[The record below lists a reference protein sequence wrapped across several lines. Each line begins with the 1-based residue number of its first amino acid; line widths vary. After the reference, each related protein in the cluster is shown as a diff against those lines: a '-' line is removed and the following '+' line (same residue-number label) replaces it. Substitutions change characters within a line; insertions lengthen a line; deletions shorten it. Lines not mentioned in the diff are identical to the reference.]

1 MKMNSLL
8 ILINLTK
15 RKAKNMNISNKITE
29 NQYRSIVEG
38 SMIAVGILT
47 LSRGVS
53 RIALQDA
60 WISVIL
66 GGIYPI
72 IVVLLSAF
80 ISKKMNG
87 CSFEKI
93 NDNIYGKFLSKVIL
107 TGFFIKFTIY
117 GASILSGFVNVTKIV
132 IIPFISPYIIL
143 AVLFLITLYTAINGL
158 TLVARLCEVVSYLLI
173 LLVIIMNSFL
183 FEGHM
188 INVKPLFSSFKNIIS
203 AVPNSLFS
211 YTGVEISYITIHFI
225 TNKSNPKKTGLKA
238 VLFIIFTYASN
249 VFVIIYCLGWEITSK
264 NSYPILF
271 LASIL
276 EIPLIENLR
285 TTLMVIWSF
294 IIFRILTC
302 DFFAAA
308 YSLSKAFNMKYK
320 ASLIITLIL
329 GAIGSIFMM
338 PEYNRADILDKITPY
353 TMGFGMLWGIITSII
368 IIIKNKKVP
377 NNSYK
382 KGD

>member
-1 MKMNSLL
+1 
-8 ILINLTK
+8 
-15 RKAKNMNISNKITE
+15 MNISNKITE
-29 NQYRSIVEG
+29 NQYRSIVES
-38 SMIAVGILT
+38 SMVAVGILT

-53 RIALQDA
+53 RSAYHEG

-72 IVVLLSAF
+72 IVVLAADF
-80 ISKKMNG
+80 IDKKMNG

-93 NDNIYGKFLSKVIL
+93 NDKIYGKFLSKIIL
-107 TGFFIKFTIY
+107 ITFFIKFAIY
-117 GASILSGFVNVTKIV
+117 GASILSGFVNVAKIV
-132 IIPFISPYIIL
+132 IIPFISPYVIL
-143 AVLFLITLYTAINGL
+143 AVLFFITSYATINGL
-158 TLVARLCEVVSYLLI
+158 TLVGRLCEVVSYLLVF
-173 LLVIIMNSFL
+173 LVIMMNSLL

-211 YTGVEISYITIHFI
+211 YTGVEMSYITIHFI
-225 TNKSNPKKTGLKA
+225 TNKSNPKKAGLQA
-238 VLFIIFTYASN
+238 VLFIVFTYASN
-249 VFVIIYCLGWEITSK
+249 VFVVIYCLGWEITSK

-271 LASIL
+271 LASTL

-320 ASLIITLIL
+320 VSLIITLIL
-329 GAIGSIFMM
+329 GLIGSIFMM
-338 PEYNRADILDKITPY
+338 PEYNRVNILDKVTPY
-353 TMGFGMLWGIITSII
+353 TMGFGVLWGVITTII
-368 IIIKNKKVP
+368 IIIKNKKVS

>member
-1 MKMNSLL
+1 
-8 ILINLTK
+8 
-15 RKAKNMNISNKITE
+15 MNISNKITE

-38 SMIAVGILT
+38 SMVAVGILT

-53 RIALQDA
+53 RSAYHEG

-72 IVVLLSAF
+72 IVVISASF
-80 ISKKMNG
+80 IDKKMNG

-93 NDNIYGKFLSKVIL
+93 NDNIYGKFLSKIIL
-107 TGFFIKFTIY
+107 IAFFIKFTLY
-117 GASILSGFVNVTKIV
+117 GASVLAGFVNVSKIV
-132 IIPFISPYIIL
+132 IIPFISPYVIL
-143 AVLFLITLYTAINGL
+143 AVLFFITLYATINGL
-158 TLVARLCEVVSYLLI
+158 TLVGRLCEVVSYLLI
-173 LLVIIMNSFL
+173 LLVIMMNSFL
-183 FEGHM
+183 IEGYM
-188 INVKPLFSSFKNIIS
+188 INVKPFVSSFKNIIS
-203 AVPNSLFS
+203 AVPSSLFS
-211 YTGVEISYITIHFI
+211 YTGVEISYIAIHFI
-225 TNKSNPKKTGLKA
+225 TNKSNPKKAGLQA
-238 VLFIIFTYASN
+238 VLLIIFVYASN

-271 LASIL
+271 LSSTI
-276 EIPLIENLR
+276 EIPIIENLR

-294 IIFRILTC
+294 IIFRILAC

-320 ASLIITLIL
+320 ASVIITLIL

-338 PEYNRADILDKITPY
+338 PEYNRANILDKVTPY

-368 IIIKNKKVP
+368 IIIKNKKVS

>member
-1 MKMNSLL
+1 
-8 ILINLTK
+8 
-15 RKAKNMNISNKITE
+15 MNISNKITE

-38 SMIAVGILT
+38 SMIAVEILT

-53 RIALQDA
+53 RSAYHEG

-66 GGIYPI
+66 GGIYPL
-72 IVVLLSAF
+72 IVVLLAAF
-80 ISKKMNG
+80 ISKKVNG

-93 NDNIYGKFLSKVIL
+93 NDKIYGKFLSKIIL
-107 TGFFIKFTIY
+107 VGFSAKFTFY
-117 GASILSGFVNVTKIV
+117 GASILSGFTNVSKIV
-132 IIPFISPYIIL
+132 IIPFISPYVIL
-143 AVLFLITLYTAINGL
+143 AVLFFITLYTTINGL
-158 TLVARLCEVVSYLLI
+158 TLVGRLCELVSYLLI
-173 LLVIIMNSFL
+173 LLVIMMNSLL
-183 FEGHM
+183 FEGHI

-211 YTGVEISYITIHFI
+211 YTGVEISYIIIHFI
-225 TNKSNPKKTGLKA
+225 TNKSNPKKAGLKA
-238 VLFIIFTYASN
+238 VLFIVFTYASN

-276 EIPLIENLR
+276 EIPIIENLR
-285 TTLMVIWSF
+285 TTLMVMWSF
-294 IIFRILTC
+294 VIFRILAC

-329 GAIGSIFMM
+329 GLIGSVFMM
-338 PEYNRADILDKITPY
+338 PEYNRADILDKVTPY
-353 TMGFGMLWGIITSII
+353 TMGFGILWGVITSII
-368 IIIKNKKVP
+368 IVIKNKKLS
-377 NNSYK
+377 N
-382 KGD
+382 